1 MKAGASTVFI
11 KRLAG
16 LEVLAADG
24 RRVPLRQ
31 LDHGRRVHR
40 QVRRAVGEGHALA
53 QRRVGIN
60 LRGRNGDVVVLQALL
75 EGLDALVH
83 GRRLDENLRRSAPD
97 HHHAVHGL
105 LEGPNVGPHLLGQV
119 ALVLALLHVR
129 AVEAL
134 HVVLVEDR
142 RQRLDRLQV
151 GLQLLQRLLV
161 QHLGVRGGLV
171 DVVLEDV
178 PAGKD
183 QVVQIGQRHKVL
195 DQRRFVVGA
204 LAQADG
210 AHLRQRSDRLGQSAA
225 DGLDSGD
232 HRGGDGAQA
241 DHHHSQF
248 ARGGRNLACC
258 LLAALLFSSHRF
270 S

>member
-1 MKAGASTVFI
+1 MKA
-11 KRLAG
+11 
-16 LEVLAADG
+16 
-24 RRVPLRQ
+24 
-31 LDHGRRVHR
+31 LD
-40 QVRRAVGEGHALA
+40 VGDHL
-53 QRRVGIN
+53 VGQI
-60 LRGRNGDVVVLQALL
+60 
-75 EGLDALVH
+75 
-83 GRRLDENLRRSAPD
+83 
-97 HHHAVHGL
+97 
-105 LEGPNVGPHLLGQV
+105 
-119 ALVLALLHVR
+119 ALVLALLDVR

-142 RQRLDRLQV
+142 RQRLDGLQV
-151 GLQLLQRLLV
+151 GLQLRQRLLV

-183 QVVQIGQRHKVL
+183 QVVQVGQRHKVL

-232 HRGGDGAQA
+232 HGGGDGAQA
-241 DHHHSQF
+241 DHHHAQF
-248 ARGGRNLACC
+248 ARCGRNLRAAVFWPPCSSVPIVSPNLV
-258 LLAALLFSSHRF
+258 LLAPDFRAVQISFGRRNSARLARPRLSLLGACLPARFRCDQTNHTIPASSASSTAR
-270 S
+270 